1 MSSSNTLA
9 SRSNIRMTLL
19 ISISVFIVSQRTS
32 SIQNADKIIVLDDGK
47 IAGKGTHE
55 ELLKNC
61 DVYLQIAQ
69 SQLSAKELGL
79 DQDVYDENHIA
90 VTDVADKA
98 GSAMGIGT
106 ADNAANASGIDTAD
120 KAATGEGNDIVKSDK
135 EGM

>member
-1 MSSSNTLA
+1 M
-9 SRSNIRMTLL
+9 
-19 ISISVFIVSQRTS
+19 
-32 SIQNADKIIVLDDGK
+32 
-47 IAGKGTHE
+47 
-55 ELLKNC
+55 
-61 DVYLQIAQ
+61 QIAQ